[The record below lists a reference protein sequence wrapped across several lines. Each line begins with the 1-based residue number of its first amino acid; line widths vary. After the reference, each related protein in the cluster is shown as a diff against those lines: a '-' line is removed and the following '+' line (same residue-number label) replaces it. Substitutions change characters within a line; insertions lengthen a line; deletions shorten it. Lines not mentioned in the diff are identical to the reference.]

1 MGEMVGLG
9 ENWELGWKICTANVT
24 CWGQT
29 NKGKKEIIPVEIFPA
44 IKAVMM
50 IISPLIKIV
59 VPVKM
64 TNDNLSLHCSQTPFS
79 QENLLSDSSTVVDSD
94 SVVDSNGKPITSV
107 GS

>member
-59 VPVKM
+59 VSVKM
-64 TNDNLSLHCSQTPFS
+64 TIFPCTVAR
-79 QENLLSDSSTVVDSD
+79 LLSAKRTCRPTPPPSLTRTLMSTATESQ
-94 SVVDSNGKPITSV
+94 SHP
-107 GS
+107 

>member
-29 NKGKKEIIPVEIFPA
+29 NNGKEEIIPVEIFPA
-44 IKAVMM
+44 MKYILKATMM

-59 VPVKM
+59 VSVKM
-64 TNDNLSLHCSQTPFS
+64 TIFPCTVARVLSAKRTCRPTPPPSLTQTPMLTPTES
-79 QENLLSDSSTVVDSD
+79 QSL
-94 SVVDSNGKPITSV
+94 P
-107 GS
+107 

>member
-1 MGEMVGLG
+1 MGLG

-59 VPVKM
+59 VSVKM
-64 TNDNLSLHCSQTPFS
+64 TIFPCTVARLLSAKRTCRPTPPPSLTQTPMSTPTES
-79 QENLLSDSSTVVDSD
+79 QSL
-94 SVVDSNGKPITSV
+94 P
-107 GS
+107 

>member
-1 MGEMVGLG
+1 MGLG

-29 NKGKKEIIPVEIFPA
+29 NKAKKEIIPVEIFPA

-64 TNDNLSLHCSQTPFS
+64 TMPIFPCTVAR
-79 QENLLSDSSTVVDSD
+79 LLSAKRTCCPTPPPSLTQTLLSTPTESQ
-94 SVVDSNGKPITSV
+94 SLP
-107 GS
+107 